1 MSTLH
6 LQLSSHL
13 VSYIVDSNT
22 HDELLLRRLY
32 SNFLKYGPIA
42 RVLLDELD
50 VMQSPETLDRLED
63 RADSTV
69 LNKINACIKSTDLQ
83 STLLQQ
89 FSMQDSHSVFM
100 MEPALRDDPDLKLCS
115 VTCAY
120 SFRSE
125 WIARECL
132 QQAGL
137 YAEGHSRMLFEWM
150 SQRPFASTVAG
161 WVFEEQVHVRLGAG
175 GTHTAAILTPLR
187 ELEDIYTQHNPG
199 KVSEEDKGG
208 LESHKQDALSR
219 ATTGTICI
227 WLRKYDSTLGQSTI
241 FSSYTDLSKLLCE
254 SPNSRNFDTRLDSI
268 YLRPAQSNFPAID
281 GLVVCVES
289 NYPRAYFFQMTIAK
303 AHPVLAQ
310 HLYDLWVALPS
321 SVRRVP
327 PALVWVVPK
336 LREGEY
342 TKPQPIDDRSSNK
355 IPRGLNP
362 KNWPQYRIGIDST
375 GFLGNKALG
384 RRVVSD
390 TSAHRYGAQSRTSG
404 WI

>member
-1 MSTLH
+1 M
-6 LQLSSHL
+6 
-13 VSYIVDSNT
+13 SYIVDSNT

-69 LNKINACIKSTDLQ
+69 SNKINACIKSTDLQ

-115 VTCAY
+115 VICAY
-120 SFRSE
+120 NFRSE

-161 WVFEEQVHVRLGAG
+161 WVFEEQVHVRLGVG

-281 GLVVCVES
+281 GLVVVCVES
-289 NYPRAYFFQMTIAK
+289 NYPRAYFFQMTIA
-303 AHPVLAQ
+303 V
-310 HLYDLWVALPS
+310 
-321 SVRRVP
+321 
-327 PALVWVVPK
+327 
-336 LREGEY
+336 
-342 TKPQPIDDRSSNK
+342 
-355 IPRGLNP
+355 
-362 KNWPQYRIGIDST
+362 GIV
-375 GFLGNKALG
+375 F
-384 RRVVSD
+384 
-390 TSAHRYGAQSRTSG
+390 
-404 WI
+404 